1 MRLMYPSSSSTII
14 NIPFSCVFGGISIIV
29 SNQNHFLTKGNG
41 FLLGL
46 GLLLFLY
53 WSCYLNE
60 SHSSSLCHPEG
71 WGPADKWMPSSQSG
85 VFTAFMFGH
94 SSPRLLCK
102 CFHCYPEREIL
113 LGWNWKDDINLT
125 LPFGVSTK
133 WQDSRK
139 QLKSFLWQEKLS
151 DSESCSQSG
160 MVLTRD
166 LLW

>member
-1 MRLMYPSSSSTII
+1 MGL
-14 NIPFSCVFGGISIIV
+14 
-29 SNQNHFLTKGNG
+29 FLVWAC
-41 FLLGL
+41 FY
-46 GLLLFLY
+46 FLY
-53 WSCYLNE
+53 WSSYLNE
-60 SHSSSLCHPEG
+60 SHSSSLCHSEG

-94 SSPRLLCK
+94 SSSRLLCK

-133 WQDSRK
+133 WQDSGK

-151 DSESCSQSG
+151 DSESCSQPG

-166 LLW
+166 PLWQWPGKDYILAAHRNLFF